1 MLDFFD
7 DSSGLVDTVDDAIKD
22 SVLDELSK
30 PNASYSISIDSSIDD
45 ELGRM
50 DDALVEDVDV
60 SELFVEG

>member
-45 ELGRM
+45 ELGRI
-50 DDALVEDVDV
+50 DDAVVENFDL
-60 SELFVEG
+60 SEDFVEG